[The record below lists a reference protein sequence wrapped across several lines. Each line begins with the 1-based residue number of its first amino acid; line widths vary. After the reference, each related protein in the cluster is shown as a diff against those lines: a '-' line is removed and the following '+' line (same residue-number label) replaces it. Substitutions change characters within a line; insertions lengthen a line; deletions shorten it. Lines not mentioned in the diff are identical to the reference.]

1 MNKLTLKR
9 CFIIVAAI
17 ALLAVFAAAP
27 AGAGGLDGKLSGKY
41 SWNSTGTCVS
51 AALGFDSNTI
61 PGPGRKTKPDGTA
74 AIGVSYG
81 YAIRGE
87 VSFDGRGEFKF
98 NGEYLGI
105 MTEPYRSAPDLT
117 SPNFDSPV
125 HAVDEMECTG
135 NYLVKHD
142 GKELVAELTFDSC
155 KFITLGKEAKGA
167 VLRGRLDTA
176 TGTTLVFLS
185 ATTPTP
191 EDMIGY
197 PLKDMQR
204 ICNATGSMVKLS
216 PWKYG
221 FFK

>member
-1 MNKLTLKR
+1 M
-9 CFIIVAAI
+9 
-17 ALLAVFAAAP
+17 
-27 AGAGGLDGKLSGKY
+27 
-41 SWNSTGTCVS
+41 
-51 AALGFDSNTI
+51 
-61 PGPGRKTKPDGTA
+61 
-74 AIGVSYG
+74 
-81 YAIRGE
+81 
-87 VSFDGRGEFKF
+87 
-98 NGEYLGI
+98 
-105 MTEPYRSAPDLT
+105 
-117 SPNFDSPV
+117 

-135 NYLVKHD
+135 SYLVKHD

-185 ATTPTP
+185 TTTPTP

-197 PLKDMQR
+197 PFSNMQR